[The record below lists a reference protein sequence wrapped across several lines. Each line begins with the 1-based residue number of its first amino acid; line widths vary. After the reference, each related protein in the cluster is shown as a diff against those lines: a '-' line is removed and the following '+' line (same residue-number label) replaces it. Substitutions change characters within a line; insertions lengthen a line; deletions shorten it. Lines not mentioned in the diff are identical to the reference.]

1 MPKAALKTITNRVDE
16 TPPENPDR
24 LLLLVCGHWRKAR
37 AEHELALAVHKLA
50 LLENPDLDFDEIE
63 AYRRMKDT
71 EEQFQIPDDCP
82 KTIVGAASMLR
93 IAATILSH
101 PNKDDVGMGEG
112 PILDIVKLVADGLD
126 RIEARRHGL
135 KGFDGLPI

>member
-16 TPPENPDR
+16 TPPENPDDR

-63 AYRRMKDT
+63 AYREMKRM
-71 EEQFQIPDDCP
+71 EEMLQDDVP
-82 KTIVGAASMLR
+82 KTIVGAAEMLR
-93 IAATILSH
+93 ITATILSH
-101 PNKDDVGMGEG
+101 PNEDDVGMGEG
-112 PILDIVKLVADGLD
+112 PILDIVKCVANGLD
-126 RIEARRHGL
+126 RIEARRHMG
-135 KGFDGLPI
+135 